1 MQNIPNTSLI
11 VSAATSAMALPGIGY
26 EYSFATNFEVFDLLK
41 KKSVFELGKINGRN
55 TMSP

>member
-11 VSAATSAMALPGIGY
+11 VSAATSTMAFTLDGGY
-26 EYSFATNFEVFDLLK
+26 NYSHATNFEVFDLSK

-55 TMSP
+55 